1 MNVKRIF
8 LAAIIVVALAL
19 PSVASAWDCK
29 GYNFNVTGGG
39 SVRVENTSNS
49 NEPSQTADVFVNGS
63 KVINN
68 ASVPSMPAGT
78 GWTEFA
84 TVTVPSGDWSW
95 RVVGSSDC
103 SDEGS
108 YRGEVTATPT
118 PTFEQPTSTHTPKPT
133 KTPTNVPPT
142 ETETPVP
149 PTDTPEPTNT
159 PTEVEPTPTGTF
171 EPTPTDVPPTP
182 TPTEVDPTS
191 TPTEVEPTPTPTE
204 VEPTP
209 TPTPT
214 KTVPQ
219 ELPKVGLSYADWAPG
234 VWGMDGYDN
243 VLLTH
248 NGRPTSIGSDIVWLE
263 EGDVFTYQEVDYVVA
278 KYMEVAPEDVWVLDD
293 AHLYDLVF
301 MTCNDYSWSYNE
313 WNTRV
318 LVFLESE

>member
-118 PTFEQPTSTHTPKPT
+118 PTKAYEDTYECPSNRDRDTRTSHGY
-133 KTPTNVPPT
+133 
-142 ETETPVP
+142 
-149 PTDTPEPTNT
+149 
-159 PTEVEPTPTGTF
+159 TG
-171 EPTPTDVPPTP
+171 
-182 TPTEVDPTS
+182 
-191 TPTEVEPTPTPTE
+191 
-204 VEPTP
+204 
-209 TPTPT
+209 
-214 KTVPQ
+214 
-219 ELPKVGLSYADWAPG
+219 A
-234 VWGMDGYDN
+234 
-243 VLLTH
+243 H
-248 NGRPTSIGSDIVWLE
+248 
-263 EGDVFTYQEVDYVVA
+263 
-278 KYMEVAPEDVWVLDD
+278 KYS
-293 AHLYDLVF
+293 
-301 MTCNDYSWSYNE
+301 N
-313 WNTRV
+313 
-318 LVFLESE
+318 